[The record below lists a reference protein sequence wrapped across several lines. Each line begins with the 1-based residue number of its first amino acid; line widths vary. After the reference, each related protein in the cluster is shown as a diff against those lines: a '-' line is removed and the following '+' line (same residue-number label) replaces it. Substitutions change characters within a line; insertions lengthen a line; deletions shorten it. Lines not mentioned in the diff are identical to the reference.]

1 MSPFFPKTA
10 TSTQAVQHE
19 SKSSRTL
26 TTIMMVMFLFGTLD
40 LGSIVHVGEG
50 FPQLLG
56 KFVLVGV
63 GIGAM

>member
-1 MSPFFPKTA
+1 
-10 TSTQAVQHE
+10 
-19 SKSSRTL
+19 
-26 TTIMMVMFLFGTLD
+26 MMISLLFGTLD